1 MFKIGLV
8 DDPNCDLCKVPQDG
22 THFLMDCPET
32 DDLRVKIKEEIKR
45 RKLSVNG
52 DFKSWLSNP
61 HIAEII
67 ASYVRAQK
75 LTV

>member
-1 MFKIGLV
+1 MLISLLINS
-8 DDPNCDLCKVPQDG
+8 DKVPHDG

-32 DDLRVKIKEEIKR
+32 DDLRVEIKEEIKR
-45 RKLSVNG
+45 RKLSVTG

-61 HIAEII
+61 HIAEIV